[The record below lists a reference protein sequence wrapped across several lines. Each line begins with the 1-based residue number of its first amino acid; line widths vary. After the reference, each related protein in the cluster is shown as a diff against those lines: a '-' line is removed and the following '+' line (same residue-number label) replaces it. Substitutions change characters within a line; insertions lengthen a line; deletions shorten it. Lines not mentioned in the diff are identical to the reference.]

1 MSDNKPPEPGQ
12 KPNAYDLAPEPP
24 PPARIGGPGL
34 TDDFDEDADFD
45 RDPEVERALGK
56 APAAIPAT
64 DAALTPPEVF
74 SKDGRGAAETLAMA
88 GGIIAVVACAIA
100 AATSPQGAR
109 AQAGVGNLYFTIVH
123 SLTGVAAVA
132 VGAHLQGCVL
142 GKWSLVGA
150 RVLFAVAVFQLIN
163 GITLGNLGVW
173 GRVLLLPCAAAGYL
187 LALWLLFNWKR
198 DRLFIVAA
206 CHGALAIVTWLLLAL
221 YAWIQ
226 SRPLAGSGA

>member
-1 MSDNKPPEPGQ
+1 MSDTKPPEPG
-12 KPNAYDLAPEPP
+12 KNPNAYDLAPEST
-24 PPARIGGPGL
+24 PPAKIGGPGL

-56 APAAIPAT
+56 TPAAPAP
-64 DAALTPPEVF
+64 DAALTPVEVF
-74 SKDGRGAAETLAMA
+74 SKDGRGAAEALAMA
-88 GGIIAVVACAIA
+88 GAIIAVVACAIA
-100 AATSPQGAR
+100 AATSPAGAR
-109 AQAGVGNLYFTIVH
+109 MQAGVGNFYFTIVH
-123 SLTGVAAVA
+123 SFTGVAAVA

-142 GKWSLVGA
+142 GKWGLVGA
-150 RVLFAVAVFQLIN
+150 RVLFAVAVFQLVN

-173 GRVLLLPCAAAGYL
+173 GRIMLLPCAVGGYL

-226 SRPLAGSGA
+226 SRPLTGAGA